1 MKNNNIDEATVKDC
15 MEKLKK
21 NIFPIILAFII
32 IFIFPPILFLLL
44 FLIYIKKIN
53 VDDIIEKLWL
63 SECYKN
69 LKNINKSGLKKTD
82 LENIKESD
90 LEKFWISNIEDLRF
104 SDINKIIEN
113 YDIDKKT
120 INTQSEIVKSYNSPK
135 KIQQNNSNNLEKNND
150 LLASKG
156 QNNKSQ
162 DTIYQYNNWKSIWD
176 NHESVLDKIWK

>member
-1 MKNNNIDEATVKDC
+1 
-15 MEKLKK
+15 
-21 NIFPIILAFII
+21 
-32 IFIFPPILFLLL
+32 
-44 FLIYIKKIN
+44 
-53 VDDIIEKLWL
+53 
-63 SECYKN
+63 